1 MITKKHKMKTQLIY
15 GVRINN
21 DNNENKEGIDDDQFG
36 YWVFPDCVIYGYCIS
51 EDNQQRNEYGFMDA
65 NEIKDKLHHYLVAKN
80 IKEIPRLIFNYILN

>member
-21 DNNENKEGIDDDQFG
+21 DNNENKEGIDDDQF
-36 YWVFPDCVIYGYCIS
+36 GYCIS

-80 IKEIPRLIFNYILN
+80 IKEIPRLIFN